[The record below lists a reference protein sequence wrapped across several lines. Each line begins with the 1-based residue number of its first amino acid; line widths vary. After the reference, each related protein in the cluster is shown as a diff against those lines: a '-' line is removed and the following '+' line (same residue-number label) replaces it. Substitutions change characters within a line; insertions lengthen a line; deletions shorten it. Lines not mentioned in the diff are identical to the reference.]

1 MRVAVRSDASSR
13 IGTGH
18 VMRSLTLARALSRRG
33 AEVTFLTRAYPD
45 GGVERAR
52 AAGFPVVP
60 LAAGDRPGWLGVD
73 AEDERQEAFAALAR
87 LGRLDA
93 IVVDHYGLDLA
104 WERRARAFAGTIAVI
119 DDLADRA
126 HDCDVL
132 LDATFPAAAERY
144 AGLVPSHAALLL
156 GPQYAL
162 LRDEFLEAAARRR
175 PRDGTIGRV
184 LVFFGGG
191 EAAAITALALDAL
204 DRVAPQLAVD
214 VVAGTADAAVLAP
227 AIERRRNATLL
238 VAASMAEL
246 MERADLALGAGG
258 TTSWERCALGLP
270 AVVVSRAAN
279 QRAVNAGLSGAGAV
293 LDLGDA
299 RDVDTGRLAAA
310 IGALL
315 AAPDRV
321 RAMVAASRE
330 VGDGRGADR
339 AAEAIVASSASAVSR

>member
-1 MRVAVRSDASSR
+1 
-13 IGTGH
+13 
-18 VMRSLTLARALSRRG
+18 
-33 AEVTFLTRAYPD
+33 
-45 GGVERAR
+45 
-52 AAGFPVVP
+52 
-60 LAAGDRPGWLGVD
+60 
-73 AEDERQEAFAALAR
+73 
-87 LGRLDA
+87 
-93 IVVDHYGLDLA
+93 
-104 WERRARAFAGTIAVI
+104 
-119 DDLADRA
+119 
-126 HDCDVL
+126 
-132 LDATFPAAAERY
+132 
-144 AGLVPSHAALLL
+144 L